1 MIIVI
6 KALEKLVIL
15 QLDKFKVGLLF
26 LMSLSVCS
34 FASDIKGHW
43 VDVEQGVVAEFADD
57 KVIFTSLVHERNH
70 YVYEYEVISNDR
82 FELKRKISNSKY
94 SKHTKI
100 VFANWETDLLRVD
113 GMGARIDGVKG
124 ELEFKRAPKLTLI
137 DVVGT
142 WYSID
147 KKDDFE
153 SSTIIRQRETSYD
166 FENVVVNHN
175 KKQYNKNISL
185 DLESRFDSGFIWVQK
200 DKETRETFY
209 SYITSFQDN
218 KIEYLA
224 SFNTQWSELKVD
236 NPKHVVIPK
245 GYTENKDL

>member
-1 MIIVI
+1 MI
-6 KALEKLVIL
+6 KALKKLEII
-15 QLDKFKVGLLF
+15 QLDKFKVALLF
-26 LMSLSVCS
+26 LMSLSVFS
-34 FASDIKGHW
+34 FASDVKGYW
-43 VDVEQGVVAEFADD
+43 IDVEQGVIAEFADD

-100 VFANWETDLLRVD
+100 VFANWEADLLRVD

-124 ELEFKRAPKLTLI
+124 ELEFKRAPKLTLS
-137 DVVGT
+137 DVLGT
-142 WYSID
+142 WYSAH
-147 KKDDFE
+147 KKDGFE
-153 SSTIIRQRETSYD
+153 SSTIIRQRETTYD
-166 FENVVVNHN
+166 YERVAVAHD
-175 KKQYNKNISL
+175 KKEYNKDINL

-224 SFNTQWSELKVD
+224 SFNTKWSEVKVD
-236 NPKHVVIPK
+236 DPKHVVIPK
-245 GYTENKDL
+245 GYIENKDL